1 MPMSPATDG
10 QLSLTGSVYAAMDDE
25 RLAAEV
31 AALQADVDA
40 IRARGLAL
48 NMARG
53 KPSPEQLELSL
64 PMLDVLT
71 SESDLTASDGT
82 DCRNYGCLMGIPE
95 CRELFGQ
102 ILGVPAGRVF
112 VGGESSLTL
121 MYDTVSHAMTHG
133 VCGGEPWML
142 QMAAAKQRGET
153 LKWLCF
159 VPGYDR
165 HFAITAS
172 FGFELVPVPLT
183 ETGPDM
189 DAVRE
194 LVADPTVKGMWC
206 VPKYSNPS
214 GVTYSDETVRAIA
227 ALAPAA
233 PDFRV
238 FWDNAYCEH
247 HLYDEHDELLNV
259 FDACEAVGNPD
270 LVYAF
275 CSTSKMTLP
284 GSGVS
289 ALATSPANLA
299 DLAGTLTVQMIGHD
313 KVNQLRHVRYLGSL
327 AGLREHMRAQAAILR
342 PRFELVQR
350 RLSEGLGG
358 LGVARWSNPRGGY
371 FVSYD
376 GLPGTA
382 KAVVALA
389 AECGV
394 KLTGAGSTWPGG
406 RDPHDANIRIA
417 PSFPTLEELDCA
429 LTAFVACVKLV
440 SARLEQ
446 DARASRAGE

>member
-1 MPMSPATDG
+1 MSMSPATDE
-10 QLSLTGSVYAAMDDE
+10 QLRPADSYYASLTDE
-25 RLAAEV
+25 QLAAQV
-31 AALQADVDA
+31 ASLQADVDA

-53 KPSPEQLELSL
+53 KPSPEQLELSM

-71 SESDLTASDGT
+71 SSSDLTASDGT

-102 ILGVPAGRVF
+102 IMGVGAEQVF
-112 VGGESSLTL
+112 IGGESSLTL
-121 MYDTVSHAMTHG
+121 MYDAVSHAMTHG

-142 QMAAAKQRGET
+142 QMAEARQAGST

-165 HFAITAS
+165 HFAITQS
-172 FGFELVPVPLT
+172 FGFELVAVPLT
-183 ETGPDM
+183 AQGPDM
-189 DAVRE
+189 DAVE
-194 LVADPTVKGMWC
+194 QLVTDPTVKGMWC

-214 GVTYSDETVRAIA
+214 GVTYSDEVVRRIA

-259 FDACEAVGNPD
+259 FDACAEAGHPD

-289 ALATSPANLA
+289 AMAASPANLA
-299 DLAGTLTVQMIGHD
+299 DLAATLTVQMIGHD
-313 KVNQLRHVRYLGSL
+313 KVNQLRHVRYLGSVE
-327 AGLREHMRAQAAILR
+327 GLRAHMRAQADILR
-342 PRFELVQR
+342 PRFELVQQ

-371 FVSYD
+371 FVSFD

-382 KAVVALA
+382 KAVCALA
-389 AECGV
+389 ADCGV
-394 KLTGAGSTWPGG
+394 KLTGAGSTWPGHH
-406 RDPHDANIRIA
+406 DPHDSNIRIA
-417 PSFPTLEELDCA
+417 PSFPTLADLDCA
-429 LTAFVACVKLV
+429 LQAFVTCVKLV

-446 DARASRAGE
+446 DARAGKAGE